1 MDTAGMDEA
10 TEMYVVISDM
20 DGGAYG
26 PFFILARALE
36 YAETVDGSVFRLVA
50 AE

>member
-1 MDTAGMDEA
+1 MDTAGMDDA
-10 TEMYVVISDM
+10 TEMYVVISDI

-26 PFFILARALE
+26 PFFILARAVE
-36 YAETVDGSVFRLVA
+36 YAQTVDGTIYRLVD